1 MKKNPLQYDKM
12 IETALRGV
20 VRQALEHAAE
30 FGLPGNH
37 HFYLTFKT
45 GHAGVKLPEH
55 LRAQYPDE
63 MTIVLQN
70 QFWGLEVS
78 KECFEVTLSFNDA
91 AERLTIPFAALTA
104 FGDPSVKFGLQL
116 QAPVQ
121 SVATEEPS
129 VPAPAGGES
138 PKQPDR
144 PLAGEKMP
152 EEEKP
157 EEEKQEKGD
166 GGPEKIVS
174 LDAFRKK

>member
-12 IETALRGV
+12 VEAALRGV

-30 FGLPGNH
+30 FGLRGNH

-45 GHAGVKLPEH
+45 GHAGVKLPEP

-63 MTIVLQN
+63 MTIVLQH

-116 QAPVQ
+116 EAPAQ
-121 SVATEEPS
+121 PPQTRTPS
-129 VPAPAGGES
+129 VPASPGRES
-138 PKQPDR
+138 PEQPDR
-144 PLAGEKMP
+144 PAAPETRP

-157 EEEKQEKGD
+157 EEEDKGD

>member
-1 MKKNPLQYDKM
+1 MSKK
-12 IETALRGV
+12 
-20 VRQALEHAAE
+20 
-30 FGLPGNH
+30 
-37 HFYLTFKT
+37 
-45 GHAGVKLPEH
+45 
-55 LRAQYPDE
+55 
-63 MTIVLQN
+63 
-70 QFWGLEVS
+70 
-78 KECFEVTLSFNDA
+78 CFEVTLSFNDA

-121 SVATEEPS
+121 SVATEGPS